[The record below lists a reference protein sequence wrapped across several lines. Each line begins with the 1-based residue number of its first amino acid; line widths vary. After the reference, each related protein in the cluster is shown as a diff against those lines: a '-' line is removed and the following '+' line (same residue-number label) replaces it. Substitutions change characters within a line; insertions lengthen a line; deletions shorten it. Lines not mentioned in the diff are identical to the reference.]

1 VADEGDVML
10 CRAAKEL
17 PGAAGKSGIIAD
29 WGLRPAPLS
38 NARYRSLSD
47 HADISQ
53 HQTATDHFSS
63 QPAYGQRVVTTVFN
77 SDGTDRATVKGG
89 QLARGDQNECASLAS
104 GGYVVT

>member
-1 VADEGDVML
+1 ML

-63 QPAYGQRVVTTVFN
+63 QPAYGQRVVLVQFFGLKLIALTV
-77 SDGTDRATVKGG
+77 AAIV
-89 QLARGDQNECASLAS
+89 ARCSSIAAE
-104 GGYVVT
+104 